1 MKIKSP
7 TIAIAIILITC
18 VIIDLD
24 LKNWKKTEKVIEHDI
39 HWYYGYLPAQFIY
52 NDIEL
57 IKSDYQYGDNLYWFW
72 TSQSADGKK
81 IIKTTMGLSMLY
93 APFFFVAHAYALT
106 SDYPKTG
113 FSEPYKLF
121 LLLSTLF
128 YFLVGLDFVKKIL
141 CHYSFSDAHIAI
153 TLLLLGMGTNILCY
167 ASQSAPMPHVYVFCL
182 IAIFIYFT
190 IKWYTVQSAI
200 NTIVLGLLFGLI
212 SLIRPS
218 NVIIAFFFL
227 LYNVTNWNDFKARIA
242 FLIQKPMAIAGMLLL
257 TFVVWIPQ
265 FLYWKI
271 ITGNYISYSY
281 NDEGFFFLQPHIM
294 DGLFGFRK
302 GWLLYTPIMAFA
314 IGGIFLLKGELKKLR
329 ISISVFLILNIYII
343 LSWWCWWYGGTYGQR
358 SFIDSYALMA
368 LPLASFVKVVS
379 EKRWIIKIVF
389 FCMAVFFIWL
399 NIFQTYQIEF
409 ASLHWDAMTKE
420 LYFKQFGKLE
430 KIKDFEK
437 YLNYPDYELAKNGGE
452 KMGSVIDV
460 EKKTVLKKVK
470 LKAANGKFVCADQ
483 RKNNYLVARSDNGW
497 AWETFE
503 IIYLNDSQINLK
515 ASTGKF
521 VSADHT
527 VKDAI
532 VANQPKAQAWE
543 AFTLIMLENNFV
555 ALKADNGKYLSVDK
569 KTLQLSATSN
579 TLGEQEKFELSY

>member
-1 MKIKSP
+1 M
-7 TIAIAIILITC
+7 
-18 VIIDLD
+18 D
-24 LKNWKKTEKVIEHDI
+24 LKNWTKAEKVIEQDI
-39 HWYYGYLPAQFIY
+39 HGYYGYLPAQFIY
-52 NDIEL
+52 NDIQLEKSNYQVGKNSAWFWYGKTEDGNPL
-57 IKSDYQYGDNLYWFW
+57 IKP
-72 TSQSADGKK
+72 
-81 IIKTTMGLSMLY
+81 TMGLSMLY
-93 APFFFVAHAYALT
+93 APFFFIAHAYALT

-128 YFLVGLDFVKKIL
+128 YFIVGLDFLKKIL
-141 CHYSFSDAHIAI
+141 CHYSFSDTHIAI
-153 TLLLLGMGTNILCY
+153 TILLLGMGTNILCY

-227 LYNVTNWNDFKARIA
+227 LYNVTNWNDFKTRIA

-281 NDEGFFFLQPHIM
+281 NDEGFFFLHPHIM

-379 EKRWIIKIVF
+379 EKRWFIKIVF
-389 FCMAVFFIWL
+389 VCMAVFFIWL
-399 NIFQTYQIEF
+399 NIFQTYQLETG
-409 ASLHWDAMTKE
+409 SLHHDAMTKE

-430 KIKDFEK
+430 KINDFAK
-437 YLNYPDYELAKNGGE
+437 FLDCPDYELAKLGE
-452 KMGSVIDV
+452 KKRYILVNKEDYKND
-460 EKKTVLKKVK
+460 KKTFLLKMS
-470 LKAANGKFVCADQ
+470 NDKFVTV
-483 RKNNYLVARSDNGW
+483 NNNNELIANTKDRISGELFKINYIDD
-497 AWETFE
+497 TK
-503 IIYLNDSQINLK
+503 INLISSK
-515 ASTGKF
+515 SKF
-521 VSADHT
+521 ISADHFE
-527 VKDAI
+527 KNKLL
-532 VANQPKAQAWE
+532 ANRQSAAAWE
-543 AFTLIMLENNFV
+543 AFTLIKIDEIHF
-555 ALKADNGKYLSVDK
+555 ALKSDDGKYVTFYGKSLI
-569 KTLQLSATSN
+569 LSANSGSVGIN
-579 TLGEQEKFELSY
+579 EIIEFNYQ